1 MTQKKL
7 TRSTNKI
14 LAGVCGGLA
23 DYFEVDP
30 TLVRVIY
37 AVLAVFSTCF
47 PGLILYIILLLIMPP
62 ADSNNTNDK
71 DNIPDAEVV
80 E

>member
-1 MTQKKL
+1 MAQKKL

-14 LAGVCGGLA
+14 LAGVCGGIA